1 MDEEESEIPVPYI
14 IVRLNSG
21 GHTGNYEDPN
31 KVNIVLIICIW
42 DDGLNNEGHIS
53 VMNILQ
59 KIYER
64 FAKDNNLRNIAVF
77 DGQWNWLRQE
87 DNYYPFFIGACTLSF
102 NFAFVRKETHYDDYC

>member
-31 KVNIVLIICIW
+31 KVNIVLIVCIW
-42 DDGLNNEGHIS
+42 DDGLDNEGHIS

-59 KIYER
+59 KYMSDLRKIIIC
-64 FAKDNNLRNIAVF
+64 AILQSLTDNGTGYDRRI
-77 DGQWNWLRQE
+77 
-87 DNYYPFFIGACTLSF
+87 IIIHSLSEL
-102 NFAFVRKETHYDDYC
+102 VHCPLILPL